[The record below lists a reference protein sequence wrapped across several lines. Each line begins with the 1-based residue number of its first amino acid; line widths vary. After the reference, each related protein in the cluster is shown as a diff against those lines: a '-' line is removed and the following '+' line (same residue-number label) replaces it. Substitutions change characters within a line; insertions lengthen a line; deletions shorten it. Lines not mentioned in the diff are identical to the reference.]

1 MKWAIIIPRI
11 LSEKDGGTK
20 VYVDR
25 FARSLV
31 KRGHEVH
38 IFTTSLDASLPK
50 HEEAGGITIHRTFVR
65 SGTAG
70 PLRLSVASRV
80 TADFDSVDES
90 VEFDVVNLHASC
102 MLRYGR
108 LRRKHHILHTAH
120 AVVTYEYL
128 FTVKKILSSLAF
140 SRDSMKELLTF
151 PIKLP
156 VSYIREAA
164 ALRNADTVIVMSE
177 YVKRTI
183 ARFFPWARNIDVFVS
198 KIGIDAD
205 AYAPREDKKE
215 TRRALGI
222 QDDEII
228 LFTVRRLVS
237 RMGLENLVEGLGM
250 SISKNRKSKLRLF
263 IAGKGPLHDKL
274 DRMIAEKNM
283 SDAITL
289 LGFVPDDLL
298 MKYYQAADVF
308 VLPTEELEGFGIV
321 SIEALSSNLPVIAT
335 PAGANPE
342 VVGPLC
348 PELMTRSTAPTHIS
362 EKIDFFIQERDAY
375 RSKDYRGIVREKYCW
390 DTVVGDIEALVN
402 EEPAPCGS

>member
-38 IFTTSLDASLPK
+38 IFTTSLDASLPV
-50 HEEAGGITIHRTFVR
+50 HEEDGGITIHRTLVR

-70 PLRLSVASRV
+70 PLRPSVASRI
-80 TADFDSVDES
+80 TADFNSVDENAK
-90 VEFDVVNLHASC
+90 FDVVNLHASC
-102 MLRYGR
+102 LFRYGR
-108 LRRKHHILHTAH
+108 LKRDHRILHTAH

-128 FTVKKILSSLAF
+128 FAVKKILSSLDT
-140 SRDSMKELLTF
+140 SRDSMKELLAF

-164 ALRNADTVIVMSE
+164 ALRNADTVIVMSK
-177 YVKRTI
+177 YVEKTI
-183 ARFFPWARNIDVFVS
+183 LRFFPWARNIDILIS
-198 KIGIDAD
+198 KIGIDVD
-205 AYAPREDKKE
+205 GYEPREDKRE
-215 TRRALGI
+215 TRQALGI
-222 QDDEII
+222 EDDEIV

-237 RMGLENLVEGLGM
+237 RMGLENLIEGLGL

-263 IAGKGPLHDKL
+263 IAGKGPLHNKL
-274 DRMIAEKNM
+274 NGMIAERNM
-283 SDAITL
+283 GDAVTL

-321 SIEALSSNLPVIAT
+321 SIEALASNLPVIAT

-348 PELMTRSTAPTHIS
+348 PELMTTSTAPEHIS
-362 EKIDFFIQERDAY
+362 EKIDFFIRERRAY
-375 RSKDYRGIVREKYCW
+375 TSKDYRGIVRERYCW
-390 DTVVGDIEALVN
+390 DTIVGDIEALVN
-402 EEPAPCGS
+402 TDATGT